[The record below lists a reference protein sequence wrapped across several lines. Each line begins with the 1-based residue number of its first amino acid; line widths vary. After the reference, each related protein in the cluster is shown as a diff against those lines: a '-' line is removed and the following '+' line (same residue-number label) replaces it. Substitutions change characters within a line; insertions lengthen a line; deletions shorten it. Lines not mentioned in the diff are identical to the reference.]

1 MKNTAAPVDYVD
13 NSLPR
18 VPAHT
23 HYATTTELSLRN
35 PMVDPKRSFRVG
47 GLILY
52 LGVRFSAQRATKDAH
67 MAKERAQRKLTA
79 ILAAD
84 VVSYA
89 SDVSRGPMP

>member
-1 MKNTAAPVDYVD
+1 
-13 NSLPR
+13 
-18 VPAHT
+18 
-23 HYATTTELSLRN
+23 
-35 PMVDPKRSFRVG
+35 
-47 GLILY
+47 
-52 LGVRFSAQRATKDAH
+52 